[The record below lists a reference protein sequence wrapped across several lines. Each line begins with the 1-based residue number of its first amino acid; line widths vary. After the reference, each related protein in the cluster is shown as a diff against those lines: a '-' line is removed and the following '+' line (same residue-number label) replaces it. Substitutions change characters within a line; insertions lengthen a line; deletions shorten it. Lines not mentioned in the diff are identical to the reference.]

1 MRVFTGSLAT
11 ETNTFAPMP
20 TGLAAFKERRYF
32 PAGKLKP
39 FTDVSHPMNSQ
50 NGSASG
56 RRPAKNVPRRPKTS
70 ASKLLR

>member
-32 PAGKLKP
+32 PGGR
-39 FTDVSHPMNSQ
+39 HPAAMSSFGGPLWAARQ
-50 NGSASG
+50 RTQALRPWL
-56 RRPAKNVPRRPKTS
+56 RRPH
-70 ASKLLR
+70 